1 MKSSTTTPSNV
12 KGSKSRYLGD
22 QAYQASIRFASKSVV
37 LVVLRV
43 VLGVVVVVVVVVVV
57 EALSIKLQLQYRHTS
72 KTTTKIPFHS
82 NDQEK
87 EITNKRVG
95 ENEYGYSTY
104 LCLYQIGVVSMR
116 AYNCP
121 ASRVIFT
128 KHL

>member
-37 LVVLRV
+37 LVVL
-43 VLGVVVVVVVVVVV
+43 VVVVVV
-57 EALSIKLQLQYRHTS
+57 EALSIRLQLQYRHTS

-87 EITNKRVG
+87 ENTNKRVG